1 MRLAEGRGGFGQE
14 NNLRLDREKFRFFRQ
29 KTHVTWF
36 TWSVLHPRHPRRFY
50 RNTGMEGWK
59 GDGEGTKVMVFEADM
74 PHCGTEGF
82 SECTHNRPAVWAL
95 NDKVSETYFSVHH
108 LSVQ

>member
-1 MRLAEGRGGFGQE
+1 MAKKTTFTLAER
-14 NNLRLDREKFRFFRQ
+14 NLVFRTE
-29 KTHVTWF
+29 THVIWF
-36 TWSVLHPRHPRRFY
+36 MWSVVHPLHPRRFY

-95 NDKVSETYFSVHH
+95 NDKVSETYLFRSP
-108 LSVQ
+108 SYCPAIYN